1 MPTFPARAQAH
12 VTQENRA
19 AKVLFPKQPN
29 TADGFSWFKKR
40 TLTMMQHIEVILA
53 VLLGVSES
61 LALIPQVKA
70 NSIVQVVISIL
81 KKLAGK

>member
-1 MPTFPARAQAH
+1 
-12 VTQENRA
+12 
-19 AKVLFPKQPN
+19 
-29 TADGFSWFKKR
+29 
-40 TLTMMQHIEVILA
+40 MMQHIEVILA

-70 NSIVQVVISIL
+70 NSIAQVVISIL

>member
-1 MPTFPARAQAH
+1 M
-12 VTQENRA
+12 
-19 AKVLFPKQPN
+19 L
-29 TADGFSWFKKR
+29 
-40 TLTMMQHIEVILA
+40 QHIEIILA

-70 NSIVQVVISIL
+70 NSIVQVVVSIL